1 MMEVYEHPGGRVVTL
16 DRGERFEV
24 RCEDGTQLR
33 VRVVTSFVE
42 DGWFSLAGHV
52 VGDREPFREVEDR
65 WTDKGLLPP
74 GVREALG

>member
-1 MMEVYEHPGGRVVTL
+1 MEVYEHPGGRVVTL
-16 DRGERFEV
+16 DRGERFV
-24 RCEDGTQLR
+24 ARCEDGTELR

-42 DGWFSLAGHV
+42 DGCFTLAGHV

-65 WTDKGLLPP
+65 WTDVGLLPS

>member
-1 MMEVYEHPGGRVVTL
+1 MEVYEHPGGRVVTL
-16 DRGERFEV
+16 GRGERFV
-24 RCEDGTQLR
+24 ARCEDGTELR

-52 VGDREPFREVEDR
+52 VGDGEPFREVEAW
-65 WTDKGLLPP
+65 WTDVGLSPS